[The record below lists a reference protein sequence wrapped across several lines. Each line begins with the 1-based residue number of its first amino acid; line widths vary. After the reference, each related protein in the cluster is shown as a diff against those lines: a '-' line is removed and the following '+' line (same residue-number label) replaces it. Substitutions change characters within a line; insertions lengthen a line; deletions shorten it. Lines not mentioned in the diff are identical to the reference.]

1 MAKVFSEVSFSGEN
15 KFNQTSADENMTTRR
30 PLEFSKDKHELIKF
44 NSLTEE
50 SHRSFAEKAF
60 CGEIGSKPPKSSVV
74 LQDFQW
80 EYTIVLPN
88 PDYPGYANQV
98 ITKEEAREFY
108 KSCFKGKKSGNLQRD
123 SLNYLNEVQA
133 FDSAFETLEDL
144 GKGKKFR
151 FGGRMKFNDNSVVDE
166 NTSAKDFLS
175 LVRNV
180 IFYKLVASLSLK
192 VKQILSRTGEFVYF
206 VITADESDLMIEAQR
221 TRFNKQ
227 LEIALT
233 DIQSLIP
240 CDSNLRPLHLLKTDD
255 EEIRELYEEI
265 KPFLRRAFGL
275 DKHADRVEY
284 KLEPCGVTTNMW
296 NAYKVYLGMLKDGIN
311 KIMSSVGT
319 HKNQMFLFQKIIK
332 DSIDKVNLGLNQQDR
347 LQNLWERMNINKPI
361 APYAEFRR
369 SEGDDEFDLM
379 WRTHEISESG
389 KRSLFRNMERLR
401 LIVSYIETE
410 VSLNFLQDKGVIVAH
425 YPFHNIWQL
434 KGKNTNSKVEI
445 TEEDKLLKNIL
456 FDFKSADSDG
466 PLIRCW
472 QTSLINQKIPLS
484 KIRNYFGEKI
494 ALYFEFLR
502 YYQVSLFIPGLF
514 GILVFVLQR
523 VYNDDEPVVLAFNA
537 IYSVFMTVWATVF
550 LEGWKRK
557 ESSLSIMWGTTKYEH
572 VEVPR
577 PQYQGIKRRSP
588 ITDEMEEIYFPPSKR
603 IKFIILAVSVS
614 LLILSLVLGIV
625 AGLIVLKWR
634 ITDSLIIGGFNLAGP
649 ICSVLNAVQIIFFNT
664 IYGKLAKMLTDM
676 ENHRTENQYQDSYI
690 LKVFAFQFVNAFNSL
705 CYIAFIK
712 GYTEECIATDSSGA
726 AYRTK
731 NCMNELYTQLISIFI
746 VSYVKNLVEVGQP
759 YFKYKLKKNQKMKNK
774 LAQVSHNSKD
784 IRDKVDSQLCLDY
797 YITTDVD
804 GTIDDY
810 MELAILFGYLS
821 LFAMAFPLSTSLAYV
836 GLWFEMHTD
845 KLKVLHLVR
854 RPLPLSSKDIGTWL
868 NIFSITS
875 VFAIFSNT
883 ALFCFTANTFE
894 NIPNATD
901 YKYIIFAAVVIV
913 LLIFRNQIQSWIPDV
928 PESFE
933 IVKARHDYIVEKVL
947 RGDVKEE
954 IETNEEIYDAGM
966 YFSTENL
973 KFTEYELDF

>member
-472 QTSLINQKIPLS
+472 QTSLINQKSPS
-484 KIRNYFGEKI
+484 VKSVTTSARRS
-494 ALYFEFLR
+494 LYTSSSSGTTRSL
-502 YYQVSLFIPGLF
+502 YSSQVSS
-514 GILVFVLQR
+514 
-523 VYNDDEPVVLAFNA
+523 A
-537 IYSVFMTVWATVF
+537 S
-550 LEGWKRK
+550 
-557 ESSLSIMWGTTKYEH
+557 
-572 VEVPR
+572 
-577 PQYQGIKRRSP
+577 
-588 ITDEMEEIYFPPSKR
+588 
-603 IKFIILAVSVS
+603 
-614 LLILSLVLGIV
+614 
-625 AGLIVLKWR
+625 
-634 ITDSLIIGGFNLAGP
+634 
-649 ICSVLNAVQIIFFNT
+649 
-664 IYGKLAKMLTDM
+664 
-676 ENHRTENQYQDSYI
+676 
-690 LKVFAFQFVNAFNSL
+690 
-705 CYIAFIK
+705 
-712 GYTEECIATDSSGA
+712 
-726 AYRTK
+726 
-731 NCMNELYTQLISIFI
+731 
-746 VSYVKNLVEVGQP
+746 
-759 YFKYKLKKNQKMKNK
+759 
-774 LAQVSHNSKD
+774 
-784 IRDKVDSQLCLDY
+784 
-797 YITTDVD
+797 
-804 GTIDDY
+804 
-810 MELAILFGYLS
+810 
-821 LFAMAFPLSTSLAYV
+821 
-836 GLWFEMHTD
+836 
-845 KLKVLHLVR
+845 
-854 RPLPLSSKDIGTWL
+854 
-868 NIFSITS
+868 
-875 VFAIFSNT
+875 
-883 ALFCFTANTFE
+883 
-894 NIPNATD
+894 
-901 YKYIIFAAVVIV
+901 
-913 LLIFRNQIQSWIPDV
+913 
-928 PESFE
+928 
-933 IVKARHDYIVEKVL
+933 
-947 RGDVKEE
+947 
-954 IETNEEIYDAGM
+954 
-966 YFSTENL
+966 
-973 KFTEYELDF
+973 